1 MMAAAIFEARMSRA
15 QAERLAEVIREAKPR
30 RPDGVLEV
38 RLYVEGDV
46 ATLVSLWR
54 DRDTLET
61 YLADVDV
68 PRGTE
73 LMREVGAEPSVRIAD
88 VFERS

>member
-1 MMAAAIFEARMSRA
+1 MMAAAIFEARISRA

-61 YLADVDV
+61 YLAEVDV